1 MHMFA
6 EHKRAPENGLRQT
19 ETKQGRETPE
29 EAKPNRGSVCVCA
42 CMRCVCVSLCVVG
55 GELTASPL
63 WQGPP
68 FLSVSVYIIHV
79 RTMER
84 I

>member
-29 EAKPNRGSVCVCA
+29 EAKPNRGSVCVCVRV
-42 CMRCVCVSLCVVG
+42 CGVCVSL
-55 GELTASPL
+55 
-63 WQGPP
+63 
-68 FLSVSVYIIHV
+68 SVW
-79 RTMER
+79 
-84 I
+84 